1 MKLVR
6 CRDHGFDCEFEA
18 HGHNDDDVIQQA
30 AKHATS
36 VHGLQV
42 TPELAKQVKDSIK
55 TVDENAPS

>member
-18 HGHNDDDVIQQA
+18 HGHSEDDVLSQA
-30 AKHATS
+30 ANHATS

-42 TPELAKQVKDSIK
+42 TPEVVQQVRNSIR
-55 TVDENAPS
+55 EEPALPA

>member
-18 HGHNDDDVIQQA
+18 HGHTEDDVLQQA

-36 VHGLQV
+36 VHGLEVTEAVVEQV
-42 TPELAKQVKDSIK
+42 RASIHDAPTLLA
-55 TVDENAPS
+55 